1 MNHMG
6 PSEELHAEV
15 RGFVQGVGFRYF
27 VQREAMRLALRGFT
41 RNLHN
46 GNVEVVA
53 QGTRA
58 ALELLLARLR
68 HGPSSADVEDVQAT
82 WSQPAEHFSGFNIR
96 Y

>member
-1 MNHMG
+1 MNHTG

-27 VQREAMRLALRGFT
+27 VQREAMRLGLRGFT
-41 RNLHN
+41 RNLYN

-53 QGTRA
+53 QGSRA

-68 HGPSSADVEDVQAT
+68 YGPSSADVEDVQAT
-82 WSQPAEHFSGFNIR
+82 WSQPTEHFSGFNIR